1 MTYEN
6 LKDYKQKIANLSYKE
21 KIARDTYLR
30 GLATGEIQGPPV
42 GYPSVDVPAL
52 AYYKFDEYIK
62 SQPKETITEALFRNN
77 IHHLKDTAIEYFG
90 TSISYFELY
99 KNIYA
104 LVDAL
109 DVNGVKKGDG
119 IIATLPGIPEAMY
132 SLYAAGYLG
141 ATCVFMLPYL
151 KKESMIADINK
162 DHSRILI
169 IMDVLYEQY
178 KEVYDE
184 VLEKSTLERIIVVPT
199 LNSSKLGKIKKSKK
213 FPGTTSYNDF
223 VKEGEGNITPYICP
237 YEENMP
243 VAVVYSSGTTGDIK
257 GVLLSHDSI
266 NNSALSYL
274 PFGFDLKRGQ
284 KFYQTIPVWT
294 STGLVANGTSPLYYG
309 SILHQDPRFDPLTF
323 SKNIGKSKSN
333 WGIGTTELFN
343 GLDEI
348 SKKKLFSLLTK
359 LHILD
364 YTKLNNAYVGG
375 TLSTPND
382 KAKLN
387 ELFKRIG
394 SPAVANSSYG
404 TCENGSIV
412 TAELNDLPH
421 YDYSVGIP
429 IPGATVIAIDKDEH
443 ELPYNTRGELAVS
456 TNCGMLRYYNRP
468 DLKDVFYT
476 DETDGARYKHTG
488 DIGYVRSD
496 GFVIY
501 EGRANDISIVDGTQ
515 IYNFDVKQVI
525 IKDPDVFDCE
535 VFMHDEKLCAHL
547 VFKHPVED
555 IDLKFVQIQ
564 TEIMHVLKDDVY
576 VPELFKVRTSFPM
589 AASTK
594 RDYKALKEEQDGYVY
609 IPKNR
614 YARERKCDIL

>member
-1 MTYEN
+1 MNYEELKQYKLELAN
-6 LKDYKQKIANLSYKE
+6 MSEEEKLERDEYLKD
-21 KIARDTYLR
+21 
-30 GLATGEIQGPPV
+30 LAQGKIQGPKIE
-42 GYPSVDVPAL
+42 YPSVSKPAL
-52 AYYKFDEYIK
+52 RYYKFDKYKEK
-62 SQPKETITEALFRNN
+62 KPQETITRALFANN
-77 IHHLKDTAIEYFG
+77 ADHTEDTAIEYFG
-90 TSISYFELY
+90 TKISYGELF
-99 KNIYA
+99 KNIVA
-104 LVDAL
+104 LVKTLDA
-109 DVNGVKKGDG
+109 NGVKKGDG

-132 SLYAAGYLG
+132 SLYAAGYIG

-151 KKESMIADINK
+151 NKESMISDINK

-178 KEVYDE
+178 KDVYDE
-184 VLEKSTLERIIVVPT
+184 VKEKSSLERIVVVPT
-199 LNSSKLGKIKKSKK
+199 LNSSKLGKIKKGKK
-213 FPGTTSYNDF
+213 FDNTTAYNDF
-223 VKEGEGNITPYICP
+223 IKEGKDNPAPNMCT
-237 YEENMP
+237 YEKDMP
-243 VAVVYSSGTTGDIK
+243 VAVVYSSGTSGDIK

-294 STGLVANGTSPLYYG
+294 STGLVANGTSPLFYG

-323 SKNIGKSKSN
+323 SKNIGSSKSN

-343 GLDEI
+343 GLDEL
-348 SKKKLFSLLTK
+348 SRKKLFSFLLSA
-359 LHILD
+359 HILD
-364 YTKLNNAYVGG
+364 YTKLTNAYVGG

-387 ELFKRIG
+387 ELFKSIG

-443 ELPYNTRGELAVS
+443 ELPFYERGELAVS

-476 DETDGARYKHTG
+476 DETDGVRYKHTG
-488 DIGYVRSD
+488 DIGYVRDD

-501 EGRANDISIVDGTQ
+501 EGRANDISIVDGVQ
-515 IYNFDVKQVI
+515 IYNFDVKRVI
-525 IKDPDVFDCE
+525 LQDPDIFDCE
-535 VFMHDEKLCAHL
+535 VFMHDDKLCAHL
-547 VFKHPVED
+547 VFKKKVED
-555 IDLKFVQIQ
+555 IDLKIFQIQ
-564 TEIMHVLKDDVY
+564 RDIMNAYHDDVY
-576 VPELFKVRTSFPM
+576 VPELFKIRESFPM
-589 AASTK
+589 AKSTK
-594 RDYKALKEEQDGYVY
+594 RDYKALKEEKTGYISVL
-609 IPKNR
+609 KNR
-614 YARERKCDIL
+614 YTRTKKI